1 MALSKVSTLSLSF
14 LHATIDGTR
23 TDKKLA
29 GSPYPFPC
37 GSSILFLAI
46 DYDPILSL
54 KSAQK
59 MRSLQPLVIWFHA
72 CSCIW
77 HVARGV
83 TDESALESTTATN
96 TCSSSELSSVCQDVE
111 DARRGIVDNQYS
123 KENLS
128 SWEFMNAFKQ
138 LGSSWS
144 HVVGE
149 YISVVNNADG
159 KELRGD
165 IYAENGLEE
174 GLELIKQMVTEAA
187 TKSLDNELIWSF
199 RTSPLSDLG
208 KTVDDLLLAFLRWS
222 IVDNQLTNGHS
233 RDDNGCS
240 LIGGI
245 NHFPSEPHKI
255 NVSKAFRRLTSYT
268 QWMESVSHDL
278 SGAPLTYKSISPSL
292 STFSIHVTH
301 DGCGRLVWWLNL
313 GKTQKFQSS
322 SETTRM
328 FAWVAHLLFLDND
341 AQTKGLVV
349 IDDMSEIGFWDY
361 MTLLPLHVGISVD
374 RFLISVTPLKAKNV
388 ALMHRPKWADVAYG
402 LLSWFLTERMKSRVT
417 MVEKGKEEAVLNDI
431 VGGSA
436 FIPVG
441 FGAEKGEIEKD
452 IISQYR

>member
-1 MALSKVSTLSLSF
+1 
-14 LHATIDGTR
+14 
-23 TDKKLA
+23 
-29 GSPYPFPC
+29 
-37 GSSILFLAI
+37 
-46 DYDPILSL
+46 
-54 KSAQK
+54 
-59 MRSLQPLVIWFHA
+59 MRSLQPIVLWFHA
-72 CSCIW
+72 CSCIR
-77 HVARGV
+77 HIALGAA
-83 TDESALESTTATN
+83 DESTLESTAVTN
-96 TCSSSELSSVCQDVE
+96 TCSTSELSSSCNGGE
-111 DARRGIVDNQYS
+111 DTGRVILDNDDS
-123 KENLS
+123 EENLS

-144 HVVGE
+144 HVISE
-149 YISVVNNADG
+149 YVSVVNNADG

-174 GLELIKQMVTEAA
+174 GLKLIKQLVTEAA
-187 TKSLDNELIWSF
+187 EISSENELIWSF

-245 NHFPSEPHKI
+245 NHFPPKPHKI

-268 QWMESVSHDL
+268 QWMESVSQDL
-278 SGAPLTYKSISPSL
+278 LGEPLTYRSISPSL

-301 DGCGRLVWWLNL
+301 DDCGRLVWWLNL
-313 GKTQKFQSS
+313 GKTQKFQSA

-328 FAWVAHLLFLDND
+328 FVWVAHLLFLDNA

-361 MTLLPLHVGISVD
+361 MTLLPLNVGISVD

-388 ALMHRPKWADVAYG
+388 ALMHRPKWAEIAYG

-417 MVEKGKEEAVLNDI
+417 MVEKGEEEAALNNV

-441 FGAEKGEIEKD
+441 FGAVKGEIEKD